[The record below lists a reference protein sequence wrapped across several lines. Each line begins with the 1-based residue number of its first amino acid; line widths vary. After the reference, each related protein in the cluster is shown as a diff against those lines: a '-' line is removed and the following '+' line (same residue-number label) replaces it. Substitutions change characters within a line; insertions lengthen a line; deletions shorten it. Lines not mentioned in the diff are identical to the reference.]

1 MPIGFS
7 PLDLAALAVFL
18 LGWAGYNLVFD
29 RWLARRSG
37 LNQHLKTLR
46 LHWMRRLI
54 ERENRITDAALV
66 GHTMHST
73 SFLGSAT
80 LLVLAALVGVLSNV
94 ETVSRLLR
102 ELSFAAPTSKAVLEA
117 KLFLLIA
124 ILVFGFLKF
133 TWALRQFNYLCAM
146 IGSAPSS
153 DVPPEPRERAAAHL
167 ATLLTLAVTSFNG
180 GLRAYYFALAAL
192 TWLAG
197 PIFFIAATVAVV
209 LVLLRRQFLS
219 RTAETVIAEVELLEA
234 IR

>member
-1 MPIGFS
+1 
-7 PLDLAALAVFL
+7 
-18 LGWAGYNLVFD
+18 
-29 RWLARRSG
+29 
-37 LNQHLKTLR
+37 
-46 LHWMRRLI
+46 
-54 ERENRITDAALV
+54 
-66 GHTMHST
+66 MHST

-94 ETVSRLLR
+94 ETVLRLLR
-102 ELSFAAPTSKAVLEA
+102 ELSFAAPTSKTVLEA

-146 IGSAPSS
+146 IGSAPSQ
-153 DVPPEPRERAAAHL
+153 DAPPEPRERAAAHL